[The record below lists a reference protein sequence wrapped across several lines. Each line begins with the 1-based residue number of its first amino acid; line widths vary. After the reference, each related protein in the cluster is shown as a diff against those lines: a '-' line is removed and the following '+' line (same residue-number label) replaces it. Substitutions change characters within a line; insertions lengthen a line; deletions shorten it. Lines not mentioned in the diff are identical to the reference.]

1 MATTAEEGT
10 VAALAVGSVA
20 AGSVGVAR
28 RVGMVDGREA
38 AASWVAT
45 GGVLVVQ
52 VEVQVEALYQRRM
65 SGRGT

>member
-20 AGSVGVAR
+20 AGSVGLAG

-38 AASWVAT
+38 GASWVAT
-45 GGVLVVQ
+45 AGGLA
-52 VEVQVEALYQRRM
+52 VQVEALCQRRM